1 MLIHIGSNDIIFSKQ
16 NDLNVND
23 IVQRIIYIGLYCRE
37 CVVKDVIISSVLV
50 KRSFHLTRI
59 IRQIN
64 DLLSEYYVS
73 NNVNNVGNNILAENV
88 ISYVNEFVLTK
99 SNSF

>member
-1 MLIHIGSNDIIFSKQ
+1 MLIYIGSNDIIFSKQ

-50 KRSFHLTRI
+50 KRNFHLTRI